1 MPSLAFGDM
10 NSMIVLDGNDEYR
23 SYMRENIDLK
33 LLRMFSVVAR
43 VGSFTRSAMLIDV
56 TQSAVSHGIKRLESQ
71 LGCSLFFKKGKS
83 IHLTPEG
90 QFFLGHVQR
99 LLDLYDRTIESVGKR
114 FQEGR
119 RNLNVTFAGSVAYFI
134 LAPVL
139 REFRESYPDVSVI
152 VRLEDAPLALKAVE
166 EGNTDL
172 AIVVEDRLPK
182 SLKAHEL
189 FQDRLQFIVSPRHSW
204 AERQR
209 ITGRDISAQHFLL
222 YGRNTVTFRQ
232 IEDFL
237 LKMGVKLSSYVEIPS
252 FEIMKQLAQLGLG
265 VAIMAPWVAAR
276 ELQEGSLVARPLPK
290 VLIRRSWSVVHQA
303 GRELSQ
309 AEQTFLGLCRLAAKT
324 KIPSDL
330 GRVVPRPAALVS
342 EAQKPR
348 YVGP

>member
-1 MPSLAFGDM
+1 MPSLASGDM
-10 NSMIVLDGNDEYR
+10 NSMIVSDANDEYR
-23 SYMRENIDLK
+23 SYMLEDIDLK

-56 TQSAVSHGIKRLESQ
+56 TQSAVSHAIKRLESQ
-71 LGCSLFFKKGKS
+71 LGCSLFYKKGKS

-90 QFFLGHVQR
+90 RFFLGHVQR

-189 FQDRLQFIVSPRHSW
+189 FQDRLQFVVSPRHSW
-204 AERQR
+204 ADKQR
-209 ITGRDISAQHFLL
+209 ITARAISAEHFLL

-276 ELQEGSLVARPLPK
+276 ELREGSLVARPLPK
-290 VLIRRSWSVVHQA
+290 FLIRRSWSVVHQA

-309 AEQTFLGLCRLAAKT
+309 TEHTFLGLCRLAAKT
-324 KIPSDL
+324 KIPADVR
-330 GRVVPRPAALVS
+330 RVTRRPAALVL
-342 EAQKPR
+342 APQKQP
-348 YVGP
+348 YAGA

>member
-1 MPSLAFGDM
+1 
-10 NSMIVLDGNDEYR
+10 MIVVTADDEYH
-23 SYMRENIDLK
+23 SYMLEDIDLK
-33 LLRMFSVVAR
+33 LLRTFAILAR
-43 VGSFTRSAMLIDV
+43 VGSFTRSAALMDV
-56 TQSAVSHGIKRLESQ
+56 TQSAVSHGMKRLESQ
-71 LGCSLFFKKGKS
+71 LGCSLFYKKGKS

-90 QFFLGHVQR
+90 RFFLAHVQR
-99 LLDLYDRTIESVGKR
+99 MLDLFDRTVQSVGKR

-119 RNLNVTFAGSVAYFI
+119 RNLNVTFAGSVAFFI

-139 REFRESYPDVSVI
+139 REFRECYPDVSVI

-172 AIVVEDRLPK
+172 AIAVEDRLPK

-189 FQDRLQFIVSPRHSW
+189 FQDRLQFVVSPRHSW
-204 AERQR
+204 AEKQR
-209 ITGRDISAQHFLL
+209 ITARDISAEHFLL
-222 YGRNTVTFRQ
+222 YGRNTITFRQ

-237 LKMGVKLSSYVEIPS
+237 LKMGVKLSSHVEIPS

-290 VLIRRSWSVVHQA
+290 FLIRRRWSVVHQA

-309 AEQTFLGLCRLAAKT
+309 AEHTFLGLCRLAAKS
-324 KIPSDL
+324 KIPSEL
-330 GRVVPRPAALVS
+330 GRISRRPVDL
-342 EAQKPR
+342 ELAQPEQR
-348 YVGP
+348 NASA